1 MNLKIYQKYLVKH
14 FLNILLKI
22 TFVFIVIGIIMGVL
36 EEINF
41 FSEYEVNFYLPI
53 MLVILNIPS
62 LIFEIFP
69 FIFLLTSQFFFIYLI
84 ENDEINIFKNNGLSN
99 IKLIYLV
106 TVLSFISGIII
117 ITLFY
122 NFSAVL
128 QFKYLDIKKNFTN
141 DNKYLATITENG
153 LWIKD
158 ETNNKINFINA
169 KTFSINSLKEV
180 DIIQLDKNFNFEKNI
195 KSEIANIEENNWLL
209 TNLKII
215 DKNNSISKKDEMIFY
230 SNFNNADINSLFSKL
245 SSLTIWGL
253 LELKENYKSIKY
265 STTEIDHH
273 IQRII
278 AYPFLITIISVLTS
292 ILMLNIGFQK
302 QKLFI
307 IVFGIILSVIIYYIN
322 FFFGTMGKNEKMPVI
337 VSIWVPILILMI
349 SSLIGLVRINEK

>member
-1 MNLKIYQKYLVKH
+1 MNIKIYQKYLIKH
-14 FLNILLKI
+14 FVNIFFKI
-22 TFVFIVIGIIMGVL
+22 TFVFIIIGIIMGIL

-41 FSEYEVNFYLPI
+41 FSEFKVNYYLPI
-53 MLVILNIPS
+53 LLVLLNIPS

-69 FIFLLTSQFFFIYLI
+69 FIFLLTSQFFFIHLI
-84 ENDEINIFKNNGLSN
+84 ENDEINTFKNNGLSN

-106 TVLSFISGIII
+106 SILSFIFGLVI
-117 ITLFY
+117 ITFFY
-122 NFSAVL
+122 NFSAIL

-141 DNKYLATITENG
+141 DNKYLASITENG

-180 DIIQLDKNFNFEKNI
+180 DIIQLDNDFNFEKNI
-195 KSEIANIEENNWLL
+195 KSEIADIKENNWLL
-209 TNLKII
+209 TNSKII
-215 DKNNSISKKDEMIFY
+215 DKNNSITKIDEMTFF

-245 SSLTIWGL
+245 SSLTFWKL
-253 LELKENYKSIKY
+253 TELKENYRTIKY

-278 AYPFLITIISVLTS
+278 AYPFLITIISILSST
-292 ILMLNIGFQK
+292 LMLNIGFQK
-302 QKLFI
+302 QKLFV
-307 IVFGIILSVIIYYIN
+307 IVFGIILSVLIYYIN

-337 VSIWVPILILMI
+337 VSIWIPILILTI
-349 SSLIGLVRINEK
+349 SSMIGLVRINEK

>member
-1 MNLKIYQKYLVKH
+1 MNLKIYQKYLIKL
-14 FLNILLKI
+14 FINIFFKI
-22 TFVFIVIGIIMGVL
+22 TFIFIVLGLIIGIL

-41 FSEYEVNFYLPI
+41 FSDLNVNYYLPI
-53 MLVILNIPS
+53 LLVLLNIPS

-84 ENDEINIFKNNGLSN
+84 ENDEINTFKNNGLSN
-99 IKLIYLV
+99 IRLIYV
-106 TVLSFISGIII
+106 VSVLSFISGIII
-117 ITLFY
+117 IIFFY
-122 NFSAVL
+122 NFSAIL

-141 DNKYLATITENG
+141 DNKYLASITENG

-158 ETNNKINFINA
+158 EVNNKVNFINA
-169 KTFSINSLKEV
+169 KRFSMISLDDV
-180 DIIQLDKNFNFEKNI
+180 DIIQLDNNFNFEKNI
-195 KSEIANIEENNWLL
+195 KSEIADIKENNWLL
-209 TNLKII
+209 INVKII
-215 DKNNSISKKDEMIFY
+215 DKNNQITKKDNMIFF
-230 SNFNNADINSLFSKL
+230 SNFNNTDINSLYSKL

-253 LELKENYKSIKY
+253 LELKKNYLSIKY

-278 AYPFLITIISVLTS
+278 AYPFLITIISVLSS

-307 IVFGIILSVIIYYIN
+307 IIFGIILSVMIYYIN
-322 FFFGTMGKNEKMPVI
+322 FFFGVMGENEKIPVI

-349 SSLIGLVRINEK
+349 LSLIGLVRINEK

>member
-1 MNLKIYQKYLVKH
+1 MNLKIYQKYLIKY
-14 FLNILLKI
+14 FINIFFKI
-22 TFVFIVIGIIMGVL
+22 TFVFIVIGIIMGIL

-41 FSEYEVNFYLPI
+41 FSEFNVNYYLPI
-53 MLVILNIPS
+53 ILVLLNIPS

-69 FIFLLTSQFFFIYLI
+69 FIFLLTCQFFFINLI
-84 ENDEINIFKNNGLSN
+84 ENDEINTFKNNGLSN
-99 IKLIYLV
+99 MKLIYLV
-106 TVLSFISGIII
+106 SILSFFSGIII
-117 ITLFY
+117 ITFFY

-141 DNKYLATITENG
+141 DNKYLASITENG

-158 ETNNKINFINA
+158 EVNNNINFINA
-169 KTFSINSLKEV
+169 NTFSSNSLEQV
-180 DIIQLDKNFNFEKNI
+180 DIIQLDTDFNFEKNI
-195 KSEIANIEENNWLL
+195 KSEKAYIKENNWLL

-215 DKNNSISKKDEMIFY
+215 DKNNSITKKEKMIFF
-230 SNFNNADINSLFSKL
+230 SNFNTTDINNLFSKL
-245 SSLTIWGL
+245 SSLTIWDL
-253 LELKENYKSIKY
+253 FKLKENYRSIKY

-278 AYPFLITIISVLTS
+278 AYPFLITIISVLSS

-307 IVFGIILSVIIYYIN
+307 IIFGIILSVIIYYIN
-322 FFFGTMGKNEKMPVI
+322 FFFGAMGKNEKIPVI
-337 VSIWVPILILMI
+337 ISIWIPILILTI